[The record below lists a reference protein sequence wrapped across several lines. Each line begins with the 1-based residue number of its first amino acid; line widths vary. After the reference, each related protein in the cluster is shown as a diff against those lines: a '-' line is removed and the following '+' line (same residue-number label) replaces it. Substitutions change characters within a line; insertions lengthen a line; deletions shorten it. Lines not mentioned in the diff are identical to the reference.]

1 MTIRKLIEQ
10 IEYLDENLMNSGFW
24 ETTQDN
30 YNTILNN
37 RQNIVLLKELTEKQI
52 SKLNLLYSNETPL
65 FLESILIPN
74 GSQPFTETDYS
85 QQLYYVLNSN
95 IVDVNQYYN
104 EITPIF
110 TEIINKV
117 TENIEKLENLKSIFK
132 PYLDKDYTSLQN
144 DDNAIFSI
152 KFSDEKTI
160 GGLKNLSKEINKWN
174 TGLLI
179 YYNLIKGESPKDIEL
194 IEVDNGSI
202 DFFINI
208 DFDIASKFLE
218 LIKVGFELFTAYLLY
233 KTNIAQI
240 TKSYGD
246 NQKLID
252 GEKQREEDLLDNIS
266 IQVEKTI
273 KKQLKEH
280 KKGAKA
286 QVEALDKK
294 IDVIAKLVKEHI
306 VKGNSVKLLSTPE
319 VEKEKADLAQKD
331 NQELTEQSKMLFK
344 KLGPNE
350 QRKLLEEFV
359 QETEEIN

>member
-10 IEYLDENLMNSGFW
+10 IDYLEQNLKQSGFW

-37 RQNIVLLKELTEKQI
+37 RQNIVLLKELTEKQVN
-52 SKLNLLYSNETPL
+52 KLNILLSSETPL
-65 FLESILIPN
+65 FLESILNPN
-74 GSQPFTETDYS
+74 GSEPFSDTDFV
-85 QQLYYVLNSN
+85 QLFQDVLSSN

-110 TEIINKV
+110 NDLISKV
-117 TENIEKLENLKSIFK
+117 TENIEKIETLKSIFQ
-132 PYLDKDYTSLQN
+132 PYLDKDYSLLQAES
-144 DDNAIFSI
+144 NAIFSI

-202 DFFINI
+202 DFVINI

-252 GEKQREEDLLDNIS
+252 GEKQREQDLLENIS

-273 KKQLKEH
+273 KKQLKEQ
-280 KKGAKA
+280 KKGTKA
-286 QVEALDKK
+286 QIEALDKK
-294 IDVIAKLVKEHI
+294 IEVIAKLVKEHI
-306 VKGNSVKLLSTPE
+306 VKGNSVKLLSSPE
-319 VEKEKADLAQKD
+319 AEKENTALVQKD
-331 NQELTEQSKMLFK
+331 NQELTEKTKNLFK
-344 KLGPNE
+344 QLGPEE
-350 QRKLLEEFV
+350 QIKLLEAFV
-359 QETEEIN
+359 QETEESI